1 MSGFLRRASLSKK
14 KGLNDDGA
22 NAGDAPRGPSVRGDK
37 PPKSR
42 SVSEASAVSENGDN
56 GKTKRKASL
65 GTKGRKRLSS
75 LFSSS
80 SLSSYT
86 SDKDGSPGPTA
97 PPSAVSGSASTSS
110 RRPSSHLNVSTS
122 SSGASTPTSVSGV
135 PAQRHSTLNGK
146 GVPSDLKDGLHKLTL
161 GTNTVPLPLSASPSQ
176 SPTNLTSA
184 GPPVQPVRASSS
196 PETAMN
202 ARERRTSMYSQW
214 NLEEVGLDSDS
225 DDDDAFLTPSE
236 GLSEVEEEDEN
247 EVETPSVAAAPKPAT
262 VATTSSVTAAV
273 PPTPTSNATTD
284 IPLSE
289 AAEGETKPHIE
300 PTNVEK
306 GARAQEDD
314 VCGTGPST
322 IKRNKPTIAQTK
334 VVRHVA
340 ASKAGALSVD
350 QSAVLAKDIDTC
362 REALTLFLTSRM
374 KEAEEYCLEK
384 EGEGHHMYL
393 QSAQG
398 IIQALKG
405 MMTFDSI
412 DLANALEITKATAVT
427 ASALRRPSDS
437 IVSRF
442 VRSGTAVAR
451 IKAMTPLE
459 RHAEL
464 VFAET
469 SLMKAVLA
477 IVSGGD
483 WLGLVREALNMRN
496 AHGIYHVLQ
505 QYLDDADKNGYDDN
519 IDMDFRSGV
528 VLGSGTSALM
538 LSLLPGKVIRIAE
551 ILGLAGNK
559 ETALDTLMSAG
570 GWSRTSDTPAF
581 DETNEG
587 LRRPVCDLILL
598 TFHLVISVLMP
609 VSGVD
614 IGMARKILAYNMRRY
629 PDGVFFLYFQARLYT
644 AQCQPE
650 EANKSL
656 QRALD
661 QKLEYIQL
669 QHMVL
674 WDYACNHMMLSNWK
688 GALDCFSILKDES
701 NWSRCTYT
709 YAAAAA
715 IVQLA
720 QEGDGKSGAK
730 ISEAEKL
737 MHQVP
742 KLTKKMVGKSLPIE
756 KLVSRK
762 ARKFHSQNNRLFL
775 PSMELAYVFGSLLN
789 TPRRSLLDDWL
800 PKVNNALKKLD
811 EVEPE
816 HYGNGNEF
824 WDDYCLGHF
833 LRGMVQSVARYQN
846 LEAAPEATRKAEG
859 DPSDEALD
867 EGAEKDYRAVI
878 RHSPEVQL
886 DHYIL
891 FHNYYELGR
900 LYARRGDD
908 EQAKECFEVVM
919 SGKLPEHNAYMAKAH
934 GKYSLEGALLLKT
947 HAALSAIKDK
957 EKQ

>member
-14 KGLNDDGA
+14 KGHGLNDDADGSS
-22 NAGDAPRGPSVRGDK
+22 APRGPSVRGDK

-42 SVSEASAVSENGDN
+42 SVSEASAVSENGDD
-56 GKTKRKASL
+56 GKTKKKHSL

-80 SLSSYT
+80 SLSSYA
-86 SDKDGSPGPTA
+86 SDKDGSPAPTA
-97 PPSAVSGSASTSS
+97 PSSAISGSASTSS

-122 SSGASTPTSVSGV
+122 SSGTSTPTSVSGGPG
-135 PAQRHSTLNGK
+135 PAQKQSTLNGK
-146 GVPSDLKDGLHKLTL
+146 GVPSDLKDGLSKLNL
-161 GTNTVPLPLSASPSQ
+161 GTNTVPLPLSASPYS
-176 SPTNLTSA
+176 SPTNPTSA
-184 GPPVQPVRASSS
+184 GPPVQPVSASSS
-196 PETAMN
+196 PETQHQ

-225 DDDDAFLTPSE
+225 EDDEAFLTPSE
-236 GLSEVEEEDEN
+236 GLSEVEEEDEDQ
-247 EVETPSVAAAPKPAT
+247 VETPSVAASKP
-262 VATTSSVTAAV
+262 VVTASTSKTTTAV
-273 PPTPTSNATTD
+273 A
-284 IPLSE
+284 LS
-289 AAEGETKPHIE
+289 AAAELPASGAIEGETQPHIE

-306 GARAQEDD
+306 GARAQEED

-322 IKRNKPTIAQTK
+322 IKRSKPTIAETK

-340 ASKAGALSVD
+340 ASKAGALAVD
-350 QSAVLAKDIDTC
+350 QGAVLAKDIDTC

-374 KEAEEYCLEK
+374 REAEEYCLEK

-412 DLANALEITKATAVT
+412 DLGNALEITKATAVT
-427 ASALRRPSDS
+427 ASALRRQTDS

-451 IKAMTPLE
+451 IKAMSPLE

-496 AHGIYHVLQ
+496 AHGIYHILQ

-559 ETALDTLMSAG
+559 DTALETLMSAG
-570 GWSRTSDTPAF
+570 GWSRTKDTPAF
-581 DETNEG
+581 DESNEG

-737 MHQVP
+737 MHLVP

-762 ARKFHSQNNRLFL
+762 ARKFHSQGNRLFL

-800 PKVNNALKKLD
+800 PKVNAALKKLD
-811 EVEPE
+811 EVEPAQ
-816 HYGNGNEF
+816 YGNGNEY

-833 LRGMVQSVARYQN
+833 LRGMVRSVARYQN

-859 DPSDEALD
+859 DPSDQALD

-947 HAALSAIKDK
+947 HAALQSIKDR
-957 EKQ
+957 EKR

>member
-14 KGLNDDGA
+14 KGLNEE
-22 NAGDAPRGPSVRGDK
+22 GDAPRGPSVRGDK

-42 SVSEASAVSENGDN
+42 SVSEASAVSENGDS

-65 GTKGRKRLSS
+65 GSKGRKRLSS

-80 SLSSYT
+80 SLSSYA
-86 SDKDGSPGPTA
+86 SDKDGSPAPTA
-97 PPSAVSGSASTSS
+97 PSSTISGSPSS
-110 RRPSSHLNVSTS
+110 RRPSSHLNISTS
-122 SSGASTPTSVSGV
+122 SSGTSTPTSVSGGL
-135 PAQRHSTLNGK
+135 PQNHLSNNGK
-146 GVPSDLKDGLHKLTL
+146 AGSNDLKDGLTKLSL
-161 GTNTVPLPLSASPSQ
+161 GTNTVPLPLSASPTS
-176 SPTNLTSA
+176 SPTNPTSA
-184 GPPVQPVRASSS
+184 GPPIQPVSAASSS
-196 PETAMN
+196 PETAQP
-202 ARERRTSMYSQW
+202 RERRTSMYSQW
-214 NLEEVGLDSDS
+214 NLEEVGLESDS
-225 DDDDAFLTPSE
+225 EDDEAFLTPSE

-247 EVETPSVAAAPKPAT
+247 EVETPSAVAAVAATRIPAVT
-262 VATTSSVTAAV
+262 DTTSTAAL
-273 PPTPTSNATTD
+273 PPSANANDTPT
-284 IPLSE
+284 E
-289 AAEGETKPHIE
+289 ALVSDAVDGETQPHIE

-334 VVRHVA
+334 VVRHVTG
-340 ASKAGALSVD
+340 SKAGALAVD
-350 QSAVLAKDIDTC
+350 QDAVLAKDIDTC

-374 KEAEEYCLEK
+374 KEAEEYCMEK

-427 ASALRRPSDS
+427 ASALRRPTDS

-442 VRSGTAVAR
+442 VRSGAAVAR
-451 IKAMTPLE
+451 IKSMTPLE

-496 AHGIYHVLQ
+496 AHGIYHILQ
-505 QYLDDADKNGYDDN
+505 QYLDDVDKNGYDDT

-559 ETALDTLMSAG
+559 DTALETLMSAG
-570 GWSRTSDTPAF
+570 GWSRTRDTPAF

-742 KLTKKMVGKSLPIE
+742 RLTKKMVGKSLPIE

-800 PKVNNALKKLD
+800 PKVNSALKKLD
-811 EVEPE
+811 EVEPAQ
-816 HYGNGNEF
+816 YGNGNEY

-846 LEAAPEATRKAEG
+846 VEAAPEATRKAEG
-859 DPSDEALD
+859 DPSDQVLD

-957 EKQ
+957 EKR